1 MRDQSNVH
9 SGWRLA
15 VVTLALIIVMRAA
28 PALSQGDAEVGKRT
42 AESWCSSCHL
52 VDGVGTAI
60 DGAPPFRAVAND
72 PAKTSAF
79 LRTWLTDPHYPM
91 PNLELSRRQID
102 DLVAYF
108 ESLRG
113 E

>member
-1 MRDQSNVH
+1 MRDHHSVH
-9 SGWRLA
+9 AGWLLA
-15 VVTLALIIVMRAA
+15 VVALALFIVMRAT

-52 VDGVGTAI
+52 INGHGTAI
-60 DGAPPFRAVAND
+60 DSAPPFRSIAND
-72 PAKTSAF
+72 PAKSSTY
-79 LRTWLTDPHYPM
+79 LKTWLTDPHYPM

-102 DLVAYF
+102 DLIAYI
-108 ESLRG
+108 ESLRA

>member
-1 MRDQSNVH
+1 MRDQSNVQA
-9 SGWRLA
+9 GWLLS
-15 VVTLALIIVMRAA
+15 VVALALIIVMRAA
-28 PALSQGDAEVGKRT
+28 PGLSQGAADDGKRT
-42 AESWCSSCHL
+42 AETWCSSCHL

-72 PAKTSAF
+72 PAKTSSF

-102 DLVAYF
+102 DLVAYI